1 MKIIWLVLQAF
12 CVCVAIESAIF
23 GLGIT
28 DTFVIMSF
36 EMAILFKLEDKSN
49 G

>member
-1 MKIIWLVLQAF
+1 MRIIWLVLQAF
-12 CVCVAIESAIF
+12 CVCVAIASAIF
-23 GLGIT
+23 ELGIT

-36 EMAILFKLEDKSN
+36 EMAILFKLEDKSH

>member
-12 CVCVAIESAIF
+12 CVCVAIASAIF
-23 GLGIT
+23 ELGIT
-28 DTFVIMSF
+28 DTFVIMSL